1 MNLIIVLLL
10 LQILGITP
18 KHYLLETNQE
28 QQGKESDYIDLPPL
42 PIPTLNIPGLTPS
55 RMPMGGNGTM
65 MGMMRRPGLIELG
78 GPGLF
83 GLGGLA
89 ELAGLLGLGVGGAAL
104 LAGD

>member
-1 MNLIIVLLL
+1 MLRA
-10 LQILGITP
+10 
-18 KHYLLETNQE
+18 ETKQE